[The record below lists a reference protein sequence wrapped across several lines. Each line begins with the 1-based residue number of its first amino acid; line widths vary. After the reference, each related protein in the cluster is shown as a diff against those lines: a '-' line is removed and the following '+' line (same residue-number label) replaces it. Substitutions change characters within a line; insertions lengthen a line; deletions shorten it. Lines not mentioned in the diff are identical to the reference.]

1 MLLQEFYHNFEVMF
15 ESDQNNRS
23 RIGNL
28 ILLGLFVAV
37 LFAFS
42 DVENSRSNT
51 RSHSSFIEYSADINS
66 TAILPLTLG
75 SPDYNITLC
84 SSDIFTPSNKNQ
96 DFYRINLL
104 DNISELNVKN
114 CSKTYNRNK
123 PQIFIS
129 LMISHPYTGI
139 DKSEMLIS

>member
-1 MLLQEFYHNFEVMF
+1 MF
-15 ESDQNNRS
+15 EIDQNNRS
-23 RIGNL
+23 RIGDL
-28 ILLGLFVAV
+28 ILLGLFVGV
-37 LFAFS
+37 LLAFS
-42 DVENSRSNT
+42 NAENSKSNT

-66 TAILPLTLG
+66 TAILPVTLS

-96 DFYRINLL
+96 NFYRINLL
-104 DNISELNVKN
+104 DNISELNIKV

-129 LMISHPYTGI
+129 LMISHQYTGI
-139 DKSEMLIS
+139 DKSETLLS